1 MTLIAKQKSFVV
13 RTEYPVKIF
22 MKIFKKG
29 IDKPVQ
35 MCYNNYSEGEI
46 KMLERLENQVIQ
58 KYGFEHKL
66 TIAVFW
72 LTHLLRKVR

>member
-1 MTLIAKQKSFVV
+1 MV

-29 IDKPVQ
+29 IDKTVQ
-35 MCYNNYSEGEI
+35 MCYNKYSKGEI
-46 KMLERLENQVIQ
+46 KMLENLENKVIQ